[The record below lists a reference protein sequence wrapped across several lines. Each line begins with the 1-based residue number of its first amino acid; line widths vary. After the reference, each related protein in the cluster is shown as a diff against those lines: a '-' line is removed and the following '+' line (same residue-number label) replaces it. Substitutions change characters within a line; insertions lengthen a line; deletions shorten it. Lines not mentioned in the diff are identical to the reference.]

1 MFSLKALSKFK
12 LHKKDTTG
20 EQETVSQD
28 SEQEM
33 LEVTKIRFIQN
44 IIHNGQN
51 IMENTKLWLC
61 DFFKVKRH
69 VIITAICG
77 GIAVVVVAGIAITV
91 SIVNPTDVSTQVE
104 TIEEPKAP
112 VLSLYLEAVTDEN
125 TITASVYGEDG
136 EILSEHELVFN
147 LLNGSK
153 DDNEE
158 QIEKLKS
165 AYAGQDVEDIEKVVY
180 EDDDKDGTV
189 IMPDLDT
196 GTYTLVVQ
204 AEEGYQAPEAAE
216 TTIEAFVVMENIM
229 EKVVTD
235 TPVTQK
241 EDPIKTRN
249 DTSASEVVKPVS
261 YVDNAVSGNIN
272 VSSVK
277 KSGDNIIYSVKST
290 KKQSFTEDEIS
301 KYKAGTILV
310 EESGT
315 NKQYSGYIYE
325 TGTVNVT
332 GGSEAVV
339 TKFIVKNNDI
349 EQTTAQTVKETTAA
363 AETQPVKETGTVNA
377 TENSSAGTDK
387 ETESSTKA
395 AATQA
400 STENPTV
407 VKTAS
412 YTIMEVEPQMEY
424 IYTDGW
430 QNIKGKNY
438 YFENSQAVTGW
449 KNIDG
454 VQYYF
459 NADGSQGSSLVIDVS
474 TYNGDIDWYKVK
486 ASGINYAMIRVG
498 YRGYETAKLVLDK
511 RFHNNMSQAAAAG
524 VKVGAYIVTQAV
536 NTAEAVEEASFIV
549 SACRG
554 YNVSL
559 PLAIDVESAGNGSG
573 RGDKISSA
581 ERTAVINAFAQTV
594 SSSGYTAM
602 LYANKD
608 WMNNRIYAGN
618 VSCSVWLA
626 QYRSSCTYT
635 GPFAMWQF
643 TDKSR
648 VDGISGD
655 VDMSAW
661 KH

>member
-1 MFSLKALSKFK
+1 MFSLKNILKKDKKEEKQIDSEGYEILDVKELSKIDIFRLK
-12 LHKKDTTG
+12 L
-20 EQETVSQD
+20 
-28 SEQEM
+28 
-33 LEVTKIRFIQN
+33 I
-44 IIHNGQN
+44 
-51 IMENTKLWLC
+51 
-61 DFFKVKRH
+61 DFFKVKEH
-69 VIITAICG
+69 VMTVSVCAGSAVMVIASTVITL
-77 GIAVVVVAGIAITV
+77 AVVGARKPHADIVVDADMP
-91 SIVNPTDVSTQVE
+91 SMQEE
-104 TIEEPKAP
+104 TIQKP
-112 VLSLYLEAVTDEN
+112 VAMSLYLEAVADEN
-125 TITASVYGEDG
+125 TITAKVYGEDG
-136 EILSEHELVFN
+136 EVLTGHELIFN
-147 LLNGSK
+147 LLKGSK
-153 DDNEE
+153 EE
-158 QIEKLKS
+158 NTAQIDKLKN
-165 AYAGQDVEDIEKVVY
+165 AYAGQSVEGVETQAY

-189 IMPDLDT
+189 LMPDLET

-204 AEEGYQAPEAAE
+204 AEEGYKTPDAAE
-216 TTIEAFVVMENIM
+216 ATVETFAVMENIM

-235 TPVTQK
+235 TAVTQK
-241 EDPIKTRN
+241 EDPSKNRN
-249 DTSASEVVKPVS
+249 NAGTSEVIKPVS
-261 YVDNAVSGNIN
+261 YVDNAVSGSVS

-277 KSGDNIIYSVKST
+277 KSGDNIIYSIKST
-290 KKQSFTEDEIS
+290 KKQNISDADIS

-310 EESGT
+310 EENGT
-315 NKQYSGYIYE
+315 NNQYSGYVYE

-332 GGSEAVV
+332 GGSENVV
-339 TKFIVKNNDI
+339 TKFIVKSNDNN
-349 EQTTAQTVKETTAA
+349 ETTQAAKETQTAD
-363 AETQPVKETGTVNA
+363 N
-377 TENSSAGTDK
+377 NK
-387 ETESSTKA
+387 ETESSKA
-395 AATQA
+395 EKET
-400 STENPTV
+400 STENSTEI
-407 VKTAS
+407 KTAS
-412 YTIMEVEPQMEY
+412 YIVMEVEAQIEY
-424 IYTDGW
+424 IYADGW

-498 YRGYETAKLVLDK
+498 YRGYETARLVLDK
-511 RFHNNMSQAAAAG
+511 RFHNNMSQATAAG

-573 RGDKISSA
+573 RGDKISSS

-594 SSSGYTAM
+594 NSSGYTAM

-618 VSCSVWLA
+618 VGCSVWLA

-643 TDKSR
+643 TDKAR
-648 VDGISGD
+648 VNGISGD

>member
-1 MFSLKALSKFK
+1 MFSLKNILEKDKQKIKEILSVKENIVTVSVCAGSAVMVIVSTAVTLAVTK
-12 LHKKDTTG
+12 ERRMPHA
-20 EQETVSQD
+20 EVEAAVIEETVVQV
-28 SEQEM
+28 QE
-33 LEVTKIRFIQN
+33 
-44 IIHNGQN
+44 
-51 IMENTKLWLC
+51 
-61 DFFKVKRH
+61 
-69 VIITAICG
+69 
-77 GIAVVVVAGIAITV
+77 
-91 SIVNPTDVSTQVE
+91 E
-104 TIEEPKAP
+104 TIAKPAAKA
-112 VLSLYLEAVTDEN
+112 LYLETAADEN
-125 TITASVYGEDG
+125 TITAKVYGEDG
-136 EILSEHELVFN
+136 EALTGHNLVFN
-147 LLNGSK
+147 LLKGSM
-153 DDNEE
+153 EE
-158 QIEKLKS
+158 NTSQIDKLKNT
-165 AYAGQDVEDIEKVVY
+165 YAGQSVEDVETQPY
-180 EDDDKDGTV
+180 EDEDMDGTV
-189 IMPDLDT
+189 VMPDLDT

-412 YTIMEVEPQMEY
+412 YTIMEVEPQMDY